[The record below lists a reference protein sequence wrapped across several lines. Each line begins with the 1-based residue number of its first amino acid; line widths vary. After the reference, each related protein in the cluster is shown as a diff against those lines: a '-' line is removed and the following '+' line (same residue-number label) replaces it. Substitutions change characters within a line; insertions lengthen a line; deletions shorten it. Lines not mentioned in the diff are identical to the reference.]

1 VPDIRQLER
10 FIAVAKERSFR
21 RAAAQLHISQPPLS
35 DAIRKLEEEIGTPL
49 FLRDRH
55 RVELTRAGEVFLGR
69 AELLLSQ
76 LDDSVAEAQAVATGL
91 SGQITVGFFPTATYD
106 VLPRILRTFRDR
118 HPEVGLRFA
127 EITTPEQPEALR
139 LKEIDV
145 ALFLAPM
152 ASVKGVAQQVFHT
165 EPLIVA
171 VPEDHRLAQRK
182 DIGIA
187 DLREEPFVFIP
198 PRWGTG
204 LHAHVS
210 SAFAEAGFAPKVVEE
225 VQHLHTMVSLVA
237 AGIGVAVGA
246 ASLRHFN
253 PPGVVFRHLR
263 MRSSSRHVEFGVAWR
278 QDDASPAVARFLDI
292 ARKTGT
298 LTKSRKR
305 VA

>member
-1 VPDIRQLER
+1 MPDIRQLER

-35 DAIRKLEEEIGTPL
+35 DAIRKLEAEIGTPL

-118 HPEVGLRFA
+118 HPEVGLRFT

-139 LKEIDV
+139 MKQIDV

-152 ASVKGVAQQVFHT
+152 ASVKGVAQQVFHK

-171 VPEDHRLAQRK
+171 VPEDHCLARRK
-182 DIGIA
+182 DIGIT
-187 DLREEPFVFIP
+187 DLRDEPFVFIP

-263 MRSSSRHVEFGVAWR
+263 TRSSSRYVEFGVAWR
-278 QDDASPAVARFLDI
+278 QDDASPAVTRFLDI
-292 ARKTGT
+292 ARETGT
-298 LTKSRKR
+298 LTGSRKR

>member
-1 VPDIRQLER
+1 MPDIRQLER

-106 VLPRILRTFRDR
+106 VLPRILRTFRGR

-152 ASVKGVAQQVFHT
+152 AAVKGLAQQVFHK

-171 VPEDHRLAQRK
+171 VPEDHPLAERK

-210 SAFAEAGFAPKVVEE
+210 SAFAEAGFAPNVVEE

-246 ASLRHFN
+246 ASLRHFK
-253 PPGVVFRHLR
+253 PPGVVFRNLKT
-263 MRSSSRHVEFGVAWR
+263 RSSSRHIEFGIAWR
-278 QDDASPAVARFLDI
+278 QHDAAPAVARFLDI
-292 ARKTGT
+292 AREAGT
-298 LTKSRKR
+298 LTRPRKR

>member
-1 VPDIRQLER
+1 MPDIRQLER

-55 RVELTRAGEVFLGR
+55 RVELTRAGEVFLDR

-76 LDDSVAEAQAVATGL
+76 LDDGVAEAQAVAEGL

-106 VLPRILRTFRDR
+106 VLPRILRSFRAR
-118 HPEVGLRFA
+118 HPEVGLRFT
-127 EITTPEQPEALR
+127 EITTPDQPEALR
-139 LKEIDV
+139 VKEIDV

-152 ASVKGVAQQVFHT
+152 AAAKGVAQQIFHK

-171 VPEDHRLAQRK
+171 VPEDHRLAKRK
-182 DIGIA
+182 DVGIA

-246 ASLRHFN
+246 ASLRHFS
-253 PPGVVFRHLR
+253 PPGVVFRDLKT
-263 MRSSSRHVEFGVAWR
+263 RSSLRHIEFGVAWR

-292 ARKTGT
+292 ARDTGT
-298 LTKSRKR
+298 LTRARKR
-305 VA
+305 VG

>member
-1 VPDIRQLER
+1 M
-10 FIAVAKERSFR
+10 
-21 RAAAQLHISQPPLS
+21 HISQPPLS

-106 VLPRILRTFRDR
+106 VLPRILRAFRDR

-127 EITTPEQPEALR
+127 EVTTPEQPEALR

-152 ASVKGVAQQVFHT
+152 AAAKGVAQEAFHK

-171 VPEDHRLAQRK
+171 VPEDHRLAKRK

-210 SAFAEAGFAPKVVEE
+210 SAFAEAGFAPNVVEE

-246 ASLRHFN
+246 ASLRHFQ
-253 PPGVVFRHLR
+253 PPGVVFRNLKT
-263 MRSSSRHVEFGVAWR
+263 RSSSRYIEFGVAWR

-298 LTKSRKR
+298 LTRPRKR

>member
-1 VPDIRQLER
+1 MPDIRQLER
-10 FIAVAKERSFR
+10 FIAVARERSFR

-55 RVELTRAGEVFLGR
+55 RVELTRAGEVFVGR

-106 VLPRILRTFRDR
+106 VLPRVLRTFRDR
-118 HPEVGLRFA
+118 HPEVGLRFT
-127 EITTPEQPEALR
+127 EVTTPEQPEALR

-152 ASVKGVAQQVFHT
+152 ASVKGMAQQVFHK

-171 VPEDHRLAQRK
+171 VPEDHRLARRE

-210 SAFAEAGFAPKVVEE
+210 SAFAEAGFAPNVVEE

-253 PPGVVFRHLR
+253 PPGVVFRNLR
-263 MRSSSRHVEFGVAWR
+263 MRSSPRHVEFGVAWR
-278 QDDASPAVARFLDI
+278 RDDASPAVAHFLDI
-292 ARKTGT
+292 ARRTGT
-298 LTKSRKR
+298 LTKPRKR
-305 VA
+305 VG

>member
-1 VPDIRQLER
+1 MPDIRQLER
-10 FIAVAKERSFR
+10 FIAVAKEGSFR

-35 DAIRKLEEEIGTPL
+35 EAIRKLEEEIGTPL

-55 RVELTRAGEVFLGR
+55 RVEMTRAGEVFLGR

-91 SGQITVGFFPTATYD
+91 SGQITIGFFPTATYE
-106 VLPRILRTFRDR
+106 VLPRILRSFRDR

-152 ASVKGVAQQVFHT
+152 AAAKGVAQQVFHR
-165 EPLIVA
+165 EPLIVV
-171 VPEDHRLAQRK
+171 VPEDHRLAEQK
-182 DIGIA
+182 DISFA

-210 SAFAEAGFAPKVVEE
+210 FAFAEAGFAPRVVEE

-246 ASLRHFN
+246 SSLRHFN
-253 PPGVVFRHLR
+253 PPGVVFRNLKT
-263 MRSSSRHVEFGVAWR
+263 RSSARHVEFGIAWR
-278 QDDASPAVARFLDI
+278 QDDASPAVARFVEI
-292 ARKTGT
+292 ARKAGT
-298 LTKSRKR
+298 LTKAPKH
-305 VA
+305 VG